1 MDGVVKGLDKAMQ
14 SMDLEKVW
22 NMNCILSHVSGVDPG
37 FFLGLFASL
46 RNGETD
52 WWRKQIFKANM
63 TKEGFWLGN
72 NIMWT
77 AVNTYQTIQ
86 QFFL

>member
-22 NMNCILSHVSGVDPG
+22 TCILSRISGVDPE
-37 FFLGLFASL
+37 FFLGRFAPL
-46 RNGETD
+46 RNGVTD
-52 WWRKQIFKANM
+52 WWRKQILKANT

-72 NIMWT
+72 NIIWT
-77 AVNTYQTIQ
+77 AANTYQTIQ